1 MCCHCGAVALDYER
15 LPVIPQHE
23 YDWQALLSEWLTML
37 CRGEWHAGELTMPA
51 VGAKGGD

>member
-1 MCCHCGAVALDYER
+1 